1 MRRKTNRA
9 VRSGVPP
16 LPSADHERSATFLTE
31 IVMGAIRN
39 MNWTL
44 FTPALTVYGSFTPR
58 SFAMGVRNRFFD
70 CKNVRSLA

>member
-9 VRSGVPP
+9 VRSGFPP
-16 LPSADHERSATFLTE
+16 LPSADHDAAPPFLLE

-58 SFAMGVRNRFFD
+58 LFAMGVRNYFFD
-70 CKNVRSLA
+70 CKKR